1 MVSGQAIPNDD
12 PKLVITLDPSTG
24 VEISDKTADTITYR
38 FVEDVTEQK
47 VHNFSLTFLYNEI
60 HKLVVPMTLTQ
71 SAVVRPVVIDTP
83 IEVAIFEEGTG
94 YPFDVTYNDVSIL
107 DTIKD
112 VVITANDNIH
122 TSGGNNWW
130 VYDGPVAGG
139 ELIVNYAFKVVAG
152 GKDVALTHTG
162 KFNLAAWDGKYLK
175 IEGAPLGVYMDIG
188 TPYVFTYSAT
198 FRGKPYSDK
207 VRLQR
212 PSENVTK
219 TSETTEGNINT
230 VTLTGLTETWSN
242 VNFIYERD
250 DHTGEVPNFDRV
262 VVDTVLRV
270 AQETGMRVTRVG
282 EAANITGF
290 VGDQIQ
296 IENHFLLSN
305 GVVIPWTD
313 PLVAGVIKDG
323 SQTQPNHSVQT
334 KIVSYTE
341 KGPVIEIVGPD
352 WDVMSSNYMEFWLT
366 TNPNT
371 KTGNVDLWVTPKI
384 IKLSVPTKPATFT
397 GKSQA
402 KGSIEV
408 DIRADG
414 ERIPNNSPDITYE
427 LSDSRF
433 EITSATD
440 KYLNYQIL
448 RDNNTSY
455 NEIINV
461 TVTVKR
467 PKHLSTTFVQTFQ
480 VTPTRL
486 VTITDAHPQLGDIAR
501 PQQNDY
507 LALRFNLSDG
517 NGKTYGVDHPD
528 VTVTPVG
535 DHAINKGVVLTE
547 TVYEGLVVRTNALYL
562 GLAPQYNV
570 TIAGVPGSNTV
581 TFYFDVVAYVAPRP
595 SNGGFTG
602 WNAPML
608 PNTVF
613 DPLYFTTTPDTPN
626 NPNRPNVYGFKL
638 VNPANSNAMLK
649 PHGRPMWRNNR
660 NEIDDFETGWT
671 GGYVTGSGWLM
682 YERWGRLT
690 KINAA
695 GFTVPKVPIVIDE
708 FSETVE
714 ANGAVQTCH
723 AIISQL
729 RTGNAKVNP
738 GGNITALT
746 IDGVA
751 TTLDTLPLTVTD
763 GRFEYKLQP
772 TEIPKTYKVV
782 FTYTDEVGMTYPGLT
797 VNVQSTKEYTI
808 TTEPAPLSVKMWD
821 KNTTY
826 PFKVLNN
833 GVDASAE
840 VIITGITSNGVVK
853 AVNGGVDGWS
863 IESDVATA
871 AQDVLV
877 DYTFRMVGDPIETV
891 RNASGTFKVAEYD
904 GVEFRLQM
912 NGMPDDPAVFL
923 LAGNQNKV
931 SYGVTGRYRGAFV
944 SLTFVSQGVGNSFIN
959 NKNTV
964 SQGNVLSFE
973 VYAPSAT
980 IPVVSSI
987 RVTAR
992 RTGTTG
998 STDKELLDFTF
1009 PAIIYN
1015 TNNQAY
1021 QVVKQEPTLITGKFG
1036 DVITLKLKLS
1046 DQGAYVDFKTQNIT
1060 LVAENP
1066 SVVDNVE
1073 LAPGAFGTDTFN
1085 VRFKE
1090 STHLEIPES
1099 VALVTVKHP
1108 TNSAKTKTVAYNVKQ
1123 IPDLQALSLSDDFE
1137 TTGEGITS
1145 VILKQSVI
1153 DPE

>member
-24 VEISDKTADTITYR
+24 VGISDKTADTITYR

-71 SAVVRPVVIDTP
+71 SAVTRPVIIDKPLDVT
-83 IEVAIFEEGTG
+83 IFEEGTG

-112 VVITANDNIH
+112 VVITADDNIH
-122 TSGGNNWW
+122 TSGENNWW
-130 VYDGPVAGG
+130 IYDGPVAGG
-139 ELIVNYAFKVVAG
+139 VLTVNYAFKVVAG

-175 IEGAPLGVYMDIG
+175 LEGAPVGIFTANG
-188 TPYVFTYSAT
+188 NPYTYTYSAT
-198 FRGKPYSDK
+198 FHGKPYSDK
-207 VRLQR
+207 VRLLAMDW
-212 PSENVTK
+212 PTVV
-219 TSETTEGNINT
+219 SETTEGNANT
-230 VTLTGLTETWSN
+230 VTISSATGNWTR
-242 VNFIYERD
+242 VDFIYDRTDSATIVEN
-250 DHTGEVPNFDRV
+250 VDRV
-262 VVDTVLRV
+262 TINTEVRIQTDVGLRL
-270 AQETGMRVTRVG
+270 TRVG
-282 EAANITGF
+282 DIQHISGWL
-290 VGDQIQ
+290 GDQLTL
-296 IENHFLLSN
+296 ENYFLLEN
-305 GVVIPWTD
+305 GNTVPWTD
-313 PLVAGVIKDG
+313 PRIEGAIIEG
-323 SQTQPNHSVQT
+323 SSTKPNRKPQA
-334 KIVSYTE
+334 KIIGYDV
-341 KGPVIEIVGPD
+341 KGPIIEFTGPD
-352 WDVMSSNYMEFWLT
+352 WDVESNNYMKFWMKDAPETTTDVSEFYI
-366 TNPNT
+366 
-371 KTGNVDLWVTPKI
+371 TPKVV
-384 IKLSVPTKPATFT
+384 KLSMVGTPATIT
-397 GKSQA
+397 GKLGQRKTVA
-402 KGSIEV
+402 VTVKA
-408 DIRADG
+408 ADVV
-414 ERIPNNSPDITYE
+414 IPNNTEGLVFAPADHLKFISATETTVTYE
-427 LSDSRF
+427 
-433 EITSATD
+433 ITFDNATA
-440 KYLNYQIL
+440 
-448 RDNNTSY
+448 Y
-455 NEIINV
+455 NASMSPVV
-461 TVTVKR
+461 TVSL
-467 PKHLSTTFVQTFQ
+467 PKHLSTTYAQAIT

-486 VTITDAHPQLGDIAR
+486 VTITNSHPQLGDIAR

-547 TVYEGLVVRTNALYL
+547 TVYEGLVVRTNALYVN
-562 GLAPQYNV
+562 LAPQYKV

-581 TFYFDVVAYVAPRP
+581 TFYFDVVAFVAPRP

-638 VNPANSNAMLK
+638 ANPANSNAMLK

-660 NEIDDFETGWT
+660 NEIDNFETGWT

-708 FSETVE
+708 SSETVE

-723 AIISQL
+723 AIISQI

-751 TTLDTLPLTVTD
+751 TTLDALPLTVTD
-763 GRFEYKLQP
+763 GRFEFKLQP
-772 TEIPKTYKVV
+772 SSLPKVYKVV

-840 VIITGITSNGVVK
+840 VIITGITSNGVVN

-877 DYTFRMVGDPIETV
+877 DYTFRMVGDPTETV

-931 SYGVTGRYRGAFV
+931 NYGVAGRYRGAFV

-959 NKNTV
+959 NKNLV

-973 VYAPSAT
+973 VYAPGAT

-998 STDKELLDFTF
+998 NTNKELLDFTF

-1085 VRFKE
+1085 VRFKQ
-1090 STHLEIPES
+1090 STHLETPES
-1099 VALVTVKHP
+1099 VVLVTVKHP
-1108 TNSAKTKTVAYNVKQ
+1108 TNSAKIRTVAYNVKQ
-1123 IPDLQALSLSDDFE
+1123 IPDIQALTLNDNFE

-1145 VILKQSVI
+1145 VILKQSAI
-1153 DPE
+1153 NPE